1 MNRILTRLSLVILS
15 SGCSTFPQPPKFSTT
30 PFHDQGRQTRNL
42 VPIRSSA
49 CSSEPTPLCHHP
61 CTKYGVSVPISMQS
75 FTSCKANPPRPDS
88 TAQ

>member
-1 MNRILTRLSLVILS
+1 LGSVIES

-42 VPIRSSA
+42 VPISSPA

-61 CTKYGVSVPISMQS
+61 CIRTHFSAIIHVVQGKS
-75 FTSCKANPPRPDS
+75 S
-88 TAQ
+88 TT